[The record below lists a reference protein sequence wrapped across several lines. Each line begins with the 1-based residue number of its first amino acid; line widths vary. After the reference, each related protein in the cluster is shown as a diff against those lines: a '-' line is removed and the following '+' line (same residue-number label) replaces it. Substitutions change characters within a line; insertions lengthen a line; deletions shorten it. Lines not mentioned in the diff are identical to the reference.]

1 MFSNVNWRFMPI
13 EMTFRAKTDIICAE
27 GNDVSTLR
35 NALCSFVCLQLRTP
49 DFNRL
54 RLNDI
59 SDGWLWRNVPANN
72 LVAHY

>member
-1 MFSNVNWRFMPI
+1 MPI
-13 EMTFRAKTDIICAE
+13 EMTFRAKTDIIYAA
-27 GNDVSTLR
+27 GNDVSILR

-59 SDGWLWRNVPANN
+59 SDG
-72 LVAHY
+72 LVMA